1 MVIGGG
7 LIRRPRLE
15 KRTPAAFL
23 SFLLFFLLC
32 VLSRVRLVDNIFLWF
47 KVTMYLWDVPQNR
60 SASSFRDAGMRV
72 PERTLIEVP
81 VSKNHLCRD

>member
-32 VLSRVRLVDNIFLWF
+32 ILSRVRLVDNIFC
-47 KVTMYLWDVPQNR
+47 VVQSDDVFVGCSP
-60 SASSFRDAGMRV
+60 
-72 PERTLIEVP
+72 
-81 VSKNHLCRD
+81 K